1 MAIQL
6 LGEVLV
12 KKGFIDRQKL
22 NEVLRESPHSEEML
36 GKVLLKKASLTKNS
50 WPRGLPSSWAYHF
63 IPT

>member
-22 NEVLRESPHSEEML
+22 NEVLRESPNSEEML
-36 GKVLLKKASLTKNS
+36 GKVLLKKGFISQEQLA
-50 WPRGLPSSWAYHF
+50 RGLPSS
-63 IPT
+63 

>member
-22 NEVLRESPHSEEML
+22 NEVLRESPHSE
-36 GKVLLKKASLTKNS
+36 VLV
-50 WPRGLPSSWAYHF
+50 G
-63 IPT
+63 